1 MRVALIIERTDIT
14 LGGAERSVAELSEA
28 LARKGLD
35 VNVLAAKGD
44 PDGPNTQILC
54 PDSGGKRATFAE
66 FETMLKGHL
75 AQHDYDI
82 VHSVL
87 PFSFADVYQPRGGTY
102 RETVLRSA
110 LSYENRSIAWLKR
123 LGAFA
128 NHRRQQFMMA
138 ERSLSKNPQ
147 GPKIVAI
154 SQYVV
159 DQFRTHYDTDPAR
172 IVLIANGVK
181 PGEPVDSRQ
190 GQQTRRD
197 MLAQF
202 RCRPPDTVLLLLF
215 AAHNFRLKGLGP
227 LLHAL
232 ALIKQ
237 TQPCCLSIVGKSHSA
252 ETYEE
257 TAQRLH
263 ISDHVHFMG
272 SVDRLQGLLA
282 AADVA
287 VLPTFYDP
295 ASRFVLEALSLA
307 KPVITTRYNGAT
319 DLFTHERHGFVLDDP
334 KDVRT
339 LVHALRFMADPE
351 RLRKMSAAIAADG
364 ITERVS
370 INRVAGQLIRLY
382 ETILRQKGREACSL
396 SAASASR

>member
-14 LGGAERSVAELSEA
+14 LGGAERSVSELSEA
-28 LARKGLD
+28 LALKGLD
-35 VNVLAAKGD
+35 VTILAAKGE
-44 PDGPNTQILC
+44 PYSANTQILC
-54 PDSGGKRATFAE
+54 PDSGGKRATFTE
-66 FETMLKGHL
+66 FETLLQGHL

-123 LGAFA
+123 LGAFV
-128 NHRRQQFMMA
+128 NHRRQQFMTA
-138 ERSLSKNPQ
+138 ERSLSRNPE

-181 PGEPVDSRQ
+181 PGDPVDSRQ
-190 GQQTRRD
+190 RQQTRRD

-202 RCRPPDTVLLLLF
+202 RCRPPETVLLLLF

-257 TAQRLH
+257 TAQRLA
-263 ISDHVHFMG
+263 ISNHVHFTG
-272 SVDRLQGLLA
+272 SVDGLQGHLA
-282 AADVA
+282 AADIA

-307 KPVITTRYNGAT
+307 KPVITTQYNGAT
-319 DLFTHERHGFVLDDP
+319 DLFVHERHGFIIHDP
-334 KDVRT
+334 EDVRA
-339 LVHALRFMADPE
+339 LVHAIRSMSDPE

-370 INRVAGQLIRLY
+370 INRVAAQLIRLY

-396 SAASASR
+396 SAASR